1 VRQHS
6 LVVAQARINT
16 ARAAAA
22 RIERKVG
29 RQGERSLIEPLGAQ
43 RFFAKRLIADS
54 NLG

>member
-43 RFFAKRLIADS
+43 RFFAKWLIAEPD
-54 NLG
+54 LG